1 VTTKLAKEESKTSSE
16 LTPQSVWQELDE
28 GDLSDLRPD
37 EIPDRALSDV
47 DALLLDETLEG
58 DSAQQTNKMDNIAK
72 MQGQLDQDA
81 EVRNLKFM

>member
-1 VTTKLAKEESKTSSE
+1 M
-16 LTPQSVWQELDE
+16 TPQSIWEQLDE

-47 DALLLDETLEG
+47 DALLLDESLEG
-58 DSAQQTNKMDNIAK
+58 TTTQQANKMDNIAK

-81 EVRNLKFM
+81 EVRNLKFMQTFVSMYSEDPKKAK